1 MLRRLTVRNYAIIRE
16 LDMEFGEGFTII
28 TGETGAGKSILL
40 GALGLVLGER
50 ADTSVLLSQDEKCVV
65 EACFNI
71 GGYDLNEL
79 FEANEIDYDDEA
91 ILRREITPSGKS
103 RAFLNDTPVNLTV
116 LKELGGRLIDV
127 HSQHETLLLGSGF
140 FQMRVVDA
148 YAGTSGLAKEYSG
161 AWSRYLAA
169 RREYDTASLNLE
181 KVKADFDYYSH
192 QLDEFRA
199 VKPVKGE
206 QEVLEKEQEMLSNA
220 SEIKEALT
228 AVAAAIGGEDV
239 SALSLIR
246 SARTGLSRIAGW
258 LPEAAELE
266 KRLETQLIELNDI
279 SYEVEKLNDRASA
292 DPGRLEYVTQRLDSL
307 YSLMQKH
314 RCRDLDELLAV
325 QHRVEEAVASS
336 SDTDEKLDE
345 LKKRRDTALTGVN
358 AISAKLSASRKKAAG
373 PLSAEITGMLHRLGM
388 PHARFEAGISS
399 MVTPGP
405 SGIDE
410 IRFLFSANRQVE
422 PEDLSKCASGGELSR
437 VMLCL
442 KSVLANSSGL
452 PAIIFDEIDSGVSG
466 EVASMVGSILSEMGK
481 SMQVINITHLPQ
493 VAARGR
499 IHYHVYKEES
509 DQSTITRVRLLKD
522 DERVKEVARLL
533 SGSTVTEAAMRN
545 ARELMKDN

>member
-169 RREYDTASLNLE
+169 RRDFDTAALNLE

-199 VKPVKGE
+199 VKPVQGE

-228 AVAAAIGGEDV
+228 ALAAAIGGEDV

-325 QHRVEEAVASS
+325 QQRVEEAVASS

-345 LKKRRDTALTGVN
+345 LKKRRDTALAGVN

-509 DQSTITRVRLLKD
+509 DHSTITRVRLLKD

>member
-71 GGYDLNEL
+71 SGYDLNEL

-103 RAFLNDTPVNLTV
+103 RAFLNDTPVNITV

-169 RREYDTASLNLE
+169 RREYDTAALNLE

-199 VKPVKGE
+199 VKPVQGE

-325 QHRVEEAVASS
+325 QHRVEEAVAAS

-345 LKKRRDTALTGVN
+345 LKKRRDAALAGVN
-358 AISAKLSASRKKAAG
+358 TISAKLSAARKKAAG

-388 PHARFEAGISS
+388 PHARFQAGISS
-399 MVTPGP
+399 MAAPGP

-493 VAARGR
+493 GAARGR

-509 DQSTITRVRLLKD
+509 DHSTITRVRLLKD

-533 SGSTVTEAAMRN
+533 SGSTVPEAAMRN

>member
-71 GGYDLNEL
+71 GGYNLTEL
-79 FEANEIDYDDEA
+79 FKANDIDYDEET
-91 ILRREITPSGKS
+91 ILRREIAPSGKS
-103 RAFLNDTPVNLTV
+103 RAFLNDTPVNLPV
-116 LKELGGRLIDV
+116 LKELGSRLIDV

-140 FQMRVVDA
+140 FQMRVADA
-148 YAGTSGLAKEYSG
+148 YAGTSGLAVEYSG
-161 AWSRYLAA
+161 AWARYLAA
-169 RREYDTASLNLE
+169 RRDYETAALNLE
-181 KVKADFDYYSH
+181 KIKADFDYYSH

-199 VKPVKGE
+199 VKPVQGE
-206 QEVLEKEQEMLSNA
+206 QEVLEKEQELLSNA

-228 AVAAAIGGEDV
+228 AVAAALGGEDI
-239 SALSLIR
+239 SALSLLR

-266 KRLETQLIELNDI
+266 KRLDTQFIDLNDI
-279 SYEVEKLNDRASA
+279 AYEVEKLNDRASA
-292 DPGRLEYVTQRLDSL
+292 DPGRLEFVTQRLDSI

-314 RCRDLDELLAV
+314 HCRDLDELLTV
-325 QHRVEEAVASS
+325 QRKVEEAVAAS

-345 LKKRRDTALTGVN
+345 LKKKRDAALDQVN
-358 AISAKLSASRKKAAG
+358 KLSEQLSASRRKGAA

-388 PHARFEAGISS
+388 PHARFETRISPLR
-399 MVTPGP
+399 TPGP
-405 SGIDE
+405 SGIDD

-422 PEDLSKCASGGELSR
+422 PEELAKCASGGELSR

-466 EVASMVGSILSEMGK
+466 EVASMVGAILADMGR

-493 VAARGR
+493 VAARGKM
-499 IHYHVYKEES
+499 HYHVYKEEG
-509 DQSTITRVRLLKD
+509 DHSTITRVRLLKD
-522 DERVKEVARLL
+522 EERVKEVARLL
-533 SGSTVTEAAMRN
+533 SGSTVTEAAMHN

>member
-71 GGYDLNEL
+71 SGYDLNEL
-79 FEANEIDYDDEA
+79 FESNEIDYDDEA

-103 RAFLNDTPVNLTV
+103 RSFLNDTPVNLTV

-140 FQMRVVDA
+140 FQRRVVDA

-161 AWSRYLAA
+161 AWTRFLAA
-169 RREYDTASLNLE
+169 RRDYDTAALNLE

-199 VKPVKGE
+199 VKPVQGE

-220 SEIKEALT
+220 SEIKEALS
-228 AVAAAIGGEDV
+228 AVAAALGGEDV
-239 SALSLIR
+239 SALSLLR

-314 RCRDLDELLAV
+314 RCRDIGELLAV
-325 QHRVEEAVASS
+325 QQRVEEAVAAS

-345 LKKRRDTALTGVN
+345 LKKKRDAALVRVN
-358 AISAKLSASRKKAAG
+358 ALSARLSAARKKASA

-388 PHARFEAGISS
+388 PHARFEVAISPLS
-399 MVTPGP
+399 APGP
-405 SGIDE
+405 SGIDD
-410 IRFLFSANRQVE
+410 IGFLFSANRQVE

-499 IHYHVYKEES
+499 IHYHVYKEEG
-509 DQSTITRVRLLKD
+509 DHSTITRVRLLKD
-522 DERVKEVARLL
+522 EERVKEVARLL